1 MMKCGIIYTHFDGM
15 YRGER
20 PLTFKEVFTM
30 KVNPITVKFVLDLV
44 AALAVTAAGVV
55 SKYYIDAPQGN

>member
-1 MMKCGIIYTHFDGM
+1 
-15 YRGER
+15 
-20 PLTFKEVFTM
+20 M
-30 KVNPITVKFVLDLV
+30 KVNPRTVKFVLDLV